1 MSTQAKVIVPKKKK
15 HRFSLMST
23 IIVILVVIFA
33 ILVLLPVLNVFSA
46 AVSSL
51 GYVMT
56 GAVTFW
62 PKGFQLDT
70 VRYVLGRSEFQSAIQ
85 VTLTVTLAGTAL
97 AMFLT
102 VTAAYPL
109 SKPHLK
115 GRKVFL
121 YMYVI
126 VMLFGA
132 GMVPNYLLY
141 RSLNLTNTIWALIFS
156 GAFSVYNMFIVKN
169 YMESLPEAVEESA
182 MLDGAGNITI
192 LTRIVLPMSLPVLAT
207 MTLFYAVGYW
217 NSYFA
222 GVMYITKP
230 SLKPLQQYLLD
241 LVNATSN
248 STDNQM
254 MNSSN
259 QDLAEQIANMGGR
272 GMQAATITLS
282 MLPIMCV
289 YPFLQ
294 KYFVKGITIG
304 SVKG

>member
-1 MSTQAKVIVPKKKK
+1 
-15 HRFSLMST
+15 
-23 IIVILVVIFA
+23 
-33 ILVLLPVLNVFSA
+33 
-46 AVSSL
+46 
-51 GYVMT
+51 
-56 GAVTFW
+56 
-62 PKGFQLDT
+62 
-70 VRYVLGRSEFQSAIQ
+70 
-85 VTLTVTLAGTAL
+85 
-97 AMFLT
+97 
-102 VTAAYPL
+102 
-109 SKPHLK
+109 
-115 GRKVFL
+115 
-121 YMYVI
+121 
-126 VMLFGA
+126 
-132 GMVPNYLLY
+132 
-141 RSLNLTNTIWALIFS
+141 
-156 GAFSVYNMFIVKN
+156 
-169 YMESLPEAVEESA
+169 
-182 MLDGAGNITI
+182 
-192 LTRIVLPMSLPVLAT
+192 MSLPVLAT